1 MKSKIA
7 VLIPIHKELTSHT
20 SDERAL
26 LEQTKKV
33 FKDRPLFLFG
43 PDSLASS
50 FRLEEPFEFT
60 PFDGNPKKVSDL
72 LLQLFNNGLMGFTT
86 GDNPLRIRFLLPL
99 GAINKT
105 DIEEAIQ
112 IIDKTI
118 NEIK

>member
-50 FRLEEPFEFT
+50 FRLEEPFEFEKDIHKKLPEDT
-60 PFDGNPKKVSDL
+60 PDL
-72 LLQLFNNGLMGFTT
+72 HEICSYQIPHRYLIKIWEILNETHSYPYLIE
-86 GDNPLRIRFLLPL
+86 PL
-99 GAINKT
+99 
-105 DIEEAIQ
+105 E
-112 IIDKTI
+112 
-118 NEIK
+118 